1 MENDPQLPHESV
13 GAQTDLPSN
22 VSNAEQELSNEQ
34 RLVELYQQSVD
45 ELIAYLRKVFGEGP
59 PEPNDVAQQAFER
72 LSRQEDLAGVR
83 NLKAFLWRTARNLVL
98 TERRNSE
105 TRSKYEYEVEQ
116 LYFVAKGNE
125 STPERVLEIKQQLA
139 TINRT
144 LREMPERRRQA
155 LIWNRIE
162 GLNVAAVAR
171 RLGITRAGAAK
182 HIARA
187 ALDIDIALKRDLEET
202 Q

>member
-1 MENDPQLPHESV
+1 MGHDPHLPLEQLKGTGVLHSSV
-13 GAQTDLPSN
+13 PS
-22 VSNAEQELSNEQ
+22 VEEDPLSGQ
-34 RLVELYQQSVD
+34 RLTALYQQCFE

-59 PEPNDVAQQAFER
+59 PEPNDVAQLAFER
-72 LSRQEDLAGVR
+72 LSRHEDLSKVK

-98 TERRNSE
+98 TERRNAE

-116 LYFVAKGNE
+116 LYFVNRGNE
-125 STPERVLEIKQQLA
+125 NTPERVLEVKQQLE
-139 TINRT
+139 TINLA

-155 LIWNRIE
+155 LIWNRID

-187 ALDIDIALKRDLEET
+187 ALDIDTALKSDLENSP
-202 Q
+202 

>member
-1 MENDPQLPHESV
+1 MGHDPRLPVDRGKGPSV
-13 GAQTDLPSN
+13 LPTDVPSVDEAP
-22 VSNAEQELSNEQ
+22 VSEQ
-34 RLVELYQQSVD
+34 RLAALYQQSVD

-59 PEPNDVAQQAFER
+59 PEPDDVAQQAFER
-72 LSRQEDLAGVR
+72 LSRQEDLSRVK

-105 TRSKYEYEVEQ
+105 TRSKYEYEIEQ
-116 LYFVAKGNE
+116 LYFVARGNE
-125 STPERVLEIKQQLA
+125 STPERVLEVRQQLA
-139 TINRT
+139 AINRA

-155 LIWNRIE
+155 LIWNRVD

-171 RLGITRAGAAK
+171 RLGITRSGAVK

-187 ALDIDIALKRDLEET
+187 ALDIDTALKRESEET
-202 Q
+202 R